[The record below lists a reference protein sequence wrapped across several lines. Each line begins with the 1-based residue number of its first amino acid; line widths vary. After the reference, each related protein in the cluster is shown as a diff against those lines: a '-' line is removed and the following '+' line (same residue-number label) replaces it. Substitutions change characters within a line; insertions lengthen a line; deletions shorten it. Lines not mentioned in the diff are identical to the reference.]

1 MGNWLPENI
10 LVIIIVTIVATVVGK
25 VTGFILRVVLIALLV
40 LIIYYIYVNHGT
52 NIIMDIVPAP
62 NKLIFA

>member
-25 VTGFILRVVLIALLV
+25 VTGFIFKSCAYS
-40 LIIYYIYVNHGT
+40 IISSDYILYICQSWN
-52 NIIMDIVPAP
+52 
-62 NKLIFA
+62 

>member
-1 MGNWLPENI
+1 MGNWLPENM

-52 NIIMDIVPAP
+52 NIMDIASAP

>member
-52 NIIMDIVPAP
+52 NIMDIATAP
-62 NKLIFA
+62 GKLILA

>member
-52 NIIMDIVPAP
+52 NIMDIASAP

>member
-52 NIIMDIVPAP
+52 NIMDIAPAP
-62 NKLIFA
+62 GKLILA